1 MVVRTVYGR
10 TLSKL
15 WIFRRLGLS
24 TGLLV
29 EKERRRAPLINR
41 SALRW
46 IQRDSETP
54 FFVFLNYY
62 DVHAP
67 YARRDP
73 HRESSIDDYDGEI
86 AHVDE
91 YVGQLLTELEAL
103 RLAQPLLVIVTSDHG
118 ESFGDHGFYLHAN
131 SLFLNEVHVPLI
143 FWWPGTVPS
152 GVRID
157 APVTNAALPATV
169 MDLIGDGERS
179 LFPGRSLAK
188 TWSGDRAD
196 RDRGGDVLA
205 EIAQQPFVPE
215 KVPVY
220 HGGMKSILTAEW
232 HYMEH
237 EKFGSQLYAWRT
249 DPGELYDVAKRPD
262 LQDVVNRFRS
272 QLKHHSKDE
281 AGDTM
286 SRR

>member
-1 MVVRTVYGR
+1 MLVRTVYGR

-15 WIFRRLGLS
+15 WVFRRLGLS
-24 TGLLV
+24 TGMLV
-29 EKERRRAPLINR
+29 EKERRRAALINR

-73 HRESSIDDYDGEI
+73 HREGLIDDYDSEI

-91 YVGQLLTELEAL
+91 NVGQLLRELDAF

-118 ESFGDHGFYLHAN
+118 ESFGEHGFYLHAN

-143 FWWPGTVPS
+143 FSWRGTIPA
-152 GVRID
+152 GVRIK

-169 MDLIGDGERS
+169 MDLVGNGDGS
-179 LFPGRSLAK
+179 VFPGSSLAR
-188 TWSGDRAD
+188 TWSGDRAVED
-196 RDRGGDVLA
+196 RSDVLA

-215 KVPVY
+215 KAPVY
-220 HGGMKSILTAEW
+220 HGWMKSILTAEW
-232 HYMEH
+232 HFMEH
-237 EKFGSQLYAWRT
+237 EKFGSQLYAWRS
-249 DPGELYDVAKRPD
+249 DPGELNDVAKRPD

-272 QLKHHSKDE
+272 QLRHDSRDE
-281 AGDTM
+281 ASNAI